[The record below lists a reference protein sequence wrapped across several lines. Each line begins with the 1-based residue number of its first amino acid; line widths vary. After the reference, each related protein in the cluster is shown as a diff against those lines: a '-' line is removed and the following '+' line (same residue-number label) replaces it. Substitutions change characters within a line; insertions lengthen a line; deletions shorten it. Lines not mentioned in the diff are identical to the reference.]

1 MKTDSLNVIIVGG
14 GGYIGFH
21 TGLSLWERGHKV
33 TLFDIIEPNR
43 IWISRSS
50 IFTQTTKSA
59 PDTPRTIVYYGNG
72 EGNRNQ
78 LKFIE
83 GSLLDPD
90 ALSAAFFEADCVI
103 HCASYGMSGKEQMPT
118 EWTKTE
124 LVNVRGTENILK
136 ACLSEGVCG
145 LVYTSTYN
153 VVFGGQ
159 EIIDG
164 DESLP
169 YFPLHQHVDHYSRT
183 KAIAEQ
189 FVLLTDGLCQNKNKN
204 APRAPLRTCALRL
217 AGVMGLGETRHL
229 PRIVKSLDLMKFRY
243 GYGDS
248 LVQFVTLKNV
258 VQAHVKAA
266 ERLLSHPDSLGGHAY
281 FISDGVPIN
290 NFEFFR
296 PLMQGLGYT
305 YPNIVLP
312 MWLIWLMVYLIQ
324 FTHSLCSKI
333 HPSLTFTPMLTPA
346 EVYKTGVTHYFS
358 CQKARMHFGYYPENP
373 NDISDAIQYFK
384 EDKEKSGKKTE
395 INSLTNIISVC
406 IVFIIVIFLLFL

>member
-1 MKTDSLNVIIVGG
+1 MKTESLNVLIVGG

-33 TLFDIIEPNR
+33 ILFDIIEPDTR
-43 IWISRSS
+43 WISRSS

-59 PDTPRTIVYYGNG
+59 PGTSRTIVYYGNG

-83 GSLLDPD
+83 GSLLNAE
-90 ALSAAFFEADCVI
+90 ALNSVFFDVDCVI
-103 HCASYGMSGKEQMPT
+103 HCASYGMSGKEQMPA

-124 LVNVRGTENILK
+124 LVNVKGTSNVVK
-136 ACLSEGVCG
+136 ACLSAGVRG

-164 DESLP
+164 DETLP

-189 FVLLTDGLCQNKNKN
+189 FVLLTDGLCQNVNKN
-204 APRAPLRTCALRL
+204 MPRAPLRTCALRL

-266 ERLLSHPDSLGGHAY
+266 ERLLSIPTFWEGKPISL
-281 FISDGVPIN
+281 PIN

-296 PLMQGLGYT
+296 PLMEALDYS
-305 YPNIVLP
+305 YPSLVLP
-312 MWLIWLMVYLIQ
+312 MWLIWMVVYLIQ

-333 HPSLTFTPMLTPA
+333 HPGLTFTPMLTPA

-358 CQKARMHFGYYPENP
+358 CDKARMHFGYCPEQP

-384 EDKEKSGKKTE
+384 QEKEKSGNKKGF
-395 INSLTNIISVC
+395 V
-406 IVFIIVIFLLFL
+406 

>member
-1 MKTDSLNVIIVGG
+1 
-14 GGYIGFH
+14 
-21 TGLSLWERGHKV
+21 
-33 TLFDIIEPNR
+33 
-43 IWISRSS
+43 
-50 IFTQTTKSA
+50 
-59 PDTPRTIVYYGNG
+59 
-72 EGNRNQ
+72 
-78 LKFIE
+78 
-83 GSLLDPD
+83 
-90 ALSAAFFEADCVI
+90 
-103 HCASYGMSGKEQMPT
+103 MSGKEQMPT

-124 LVNVRGTENILK
+124 QVNVKGTENVLK
-136 ACLSEGVCG
+136 ACLSAGVRG

-169 YFPLHQHVDHYSRT
+169 YFPLDQHVDHYSRT

-189 FVLLTDGLCQNKNKN
+189 FVLLADGLCQNVNKN
-204 APRAPLRTCALRL
+204 TPRAPLRTCALRL

-266 ERLLSHPDSLGGHAY
+266 ERLLSHPDFLGGEAY

-296 PLMQGLGYT
+296 PLMQALGYT
-305 YPNIVLP
+305 YPNVVLP
-312 MWLIWLMVYLIQ
+312 MWLIWLVVYLIQ
-324 FTHSLCSKI
+324 FTHTVCSKI
-333 HPSLTFTPMLTPA
+333 HPGLNFTPMLTPA

-358 CQKARMHFGYYPENP
+358 CDKAKMHFGYSPVQP

-384 EDKEKSGKKTE
+384 EQKQENGSE
-395 INSLTNIISVC
+395 NEENSITNLISFV
-406 IVFIIVIFLLFL
+406 IVIVIVIFLIFL